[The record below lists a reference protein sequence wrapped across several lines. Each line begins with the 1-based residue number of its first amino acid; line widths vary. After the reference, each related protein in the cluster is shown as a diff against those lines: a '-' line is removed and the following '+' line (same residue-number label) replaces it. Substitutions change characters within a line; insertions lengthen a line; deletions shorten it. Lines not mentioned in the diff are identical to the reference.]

1 MVFLEISIHSFD
13 YCMHTLTN
21 YESISILDW
30 CWKMKISFKMA
41 GEHEDQFDHLINY
54 LSHCHC
60 LRKVDILSDTL
71 LRHVLCNVHDCPP
84 TPTNC
89 RNVNC
94 CFAWFFLLTFLN
106 SQKKTCLKYQQPFY
120 KVASLIQTLTS
131 WSWLLHVSLKS
142 WTHSWHEMGYWP
154 SHLPPKHWTS
164 PQNTGP
170 PQVHFLTT
178 IRLGAKSME
187 MWILYK
193 NLYNIISNK
202 WKIKMKSKEN
212 KP

>member
-1 MVFLEISIHSFD
+1 MVFLEISVHSFD

-21 YESISILDW
+21 CESISILDW

-60 LRKVDILSDTL
+60 LREVDILSDTL

-94 CFAWFFLLTFLN
+94 CFAWFFPLTFLN
-106 SQKKTCLKYQQPFY
+106 SQKRTCLKYQQPFY

-154 SHLPPKHWTS
+154 SHLPQKHWTS
-164 PQNTGP
+164 PGPFFNHHSTGGKKHGN
-170 PQVHFLTT
+170 V
-178 IRLGAKSME
+178 
-187 MWILYK
+187 
-193 NLYNIISNK
+193 NLIQKLIQHN
-202 WKIKMKSKEN
+202 
-212 KP
+212 